1 MRKNFRFSVAAIL
14 AASIVSFPACQDDYD
29 DEING
34 LRQDVDKN
42 TEAIASLTA
51 TVSTLES
58 AINSGKLISNVAAV
72 TNSTTGATGW
82 KLTFTDN
89 TSSEIWNGLNG
100 VNGADGT
107 NGTNG
112 IDGTNGVT
120 PFVSI
125 DKDGFWCV
133 DYQDGKGT
141 IAITDPKGNKIS
153 AKGANGTN
161 GNNGITPQFKIEN
174 GRWMVSTDEGATWK
188 DAGQATGNGTNGKDG
203 NSIAVQVSDDG
214 YYQFAVYNGKDEDT
228 GNLNVLETIKTPY
241 PANPNAIISSV
252 VVNEFTATFNINSYD
267 AESNEYEAMSFEV
280 PLASGKDQVALT
292 NIVLLQEEM
301 TILEG
306 GKAVLPFKV
315 VPSNASI
322 NNQNFALE
330 YVATYSTRSEIAA
343 PYTIEKVEGVEGKTG
358 YFNATIKTNKTQ
370 ENDDNFD
377 TEDAIF
383 LVYKN
388 IKSENE
394 EVETISEITSTIPV
408 KITSNKYTAI
418 TEDNVSEFLA
428 DPVEGE
434 EYIAPAIYANKS
446 CEASLILLDYEKE
459 NLNIN
464 DIAISF
470 TDNLA
475 KVKEGSLKFGDTQTS
490 TDKNGEAI
498 NNSDIIVFTIEPN
511 QEAVNAL
518 ENDPT
523 ITVTATITDKIGNKV
538 IRTMQLP
545 IKRIAAQS
553 ATLEPYNTWISP
565 VQNKTEVVVVDYLNA
580 EAYTDNTAETFVN
593 FWKEV
598 QALIIAN
605 PTTYSMDNNIT
616 VVKVDG
622 ETGEES
628 SVNWTTTS
636 DLKNDASTLNI
647 SVEIPAIAEAGT
659 YKLTF
664 EPYVS
669 DKNNENNIIFSF
681 TVTKEIVIK
690 SPEFRLQAKE
700 GITFD
705 NEGFYTAYVSSKD
718 KKITF
723 ADLFNIINVSDPEAP
738 AYFDNNADLSN
749 FVKYKYQIDEQAEID
764 NATDVTVG
772 ENIYKNKDAE
782 SGVINV
788 TASISLPNGQSAPID
803 IIAADADRMNP
814 EQFVSENGSFKAR
827 FVALTIESLTLEKT
841 EFNYDGINSETIS
854 LSKATAMGNNGEKF
868 AYVDEEGFK
877 NIVKFQLTAESVN
890 GLTNPLVTVEDTEG
904 MQVVMNTVTGASWTY
919 GTTKT
924 QTVKATVT
932 DAWEQTTE
940 LSFDLIFTSTIK

>member
-1 MRKNFRFSVAAIL
+1 A
-14 AASIVSFPACQDDYD
+14 
-29 DEING
+29 
-34 LRQDVDKN
+34 
-42 TEAIASLTA
+42 
-51 TVSTLES
+51 
-58 AINSGKLISNVAAV
+58 
-72 TNSTTGATGW
+72 
-82 KLTFTDN
+82 
-89 TSSEIWNGLNG
+89 
-100 VNGADGT
+100 
-107 NGTNG
+107 
-112 IDGTNGVT
+112 
-120 PFVSI
+120 
-125 DKDGFWCV
+125 
-133 DYQDGKGT
+133 
-141 IAITDPKGNKIS
+141 
-153 AKGANGTN
+153 
-161 GNNGITPQFKIEN
+161 
-174 GRWMVSTDEGATWK
+174 GATWK

-214 YYQFAVYNGKDEDT
+214 YYQFVVYNGKDEDT
-228 GNLNVLETIKTPY
+228 GDLNVLETIKTPY

-267 AESNEYEAMSFEV
+267 AESNEYDAISFEV

-370 ENDDNFD
+370 ENDDDFN

-446 CEASLILLDYEKE
+446 CEASLILLDYEKA
-459 NLNIN
+459 NLNIS

-490 TDKNGEAI
+490 TDKNGETI

-518 ENDPT
+518 ENDPI

-538 IRTMQLP
+538 VRTMQLP

-565 VQNKTEVVVVDYLNA
+565 VKDKAETVVVDYLNA
-580 EAYTDNTAETFVN
+580 EAYTDNTADAVVN
-593 FWKEV
+593 FWKEAK
-598 QALIIAN
+598 ALTTAN
-605 PTTYSMDNNIT
+605 STPYLLSKNIT
-616 VVKVDG
+616 VVKVDE
-622 ETGEES
+622 ETGEET
-628 SVNWTTTS
+628 SVNWTTIPN
-636 DLKNDASTLNI
+636 LGNDASTLNI
-647 SVEIPAIAEAGT
+647 SVEIPAKAEAGT

-664 EPYVS
+664 EPYVYDS
-669 DKNNENNIIFSF
+669 NDGNNIISSF

-705 NEGFYTAYVSSKD
+705 NEGFYTSYASEKTD
-718 KKITF
+718 KITF
-723 ADLFNIINVSDPEAP
+723 ADLFNIINISDPEAP
-738 AYFDNNADLSN
+738 AYFDSDEVLSN
-749 FVKYKYQIDEQAEID
+749 FVKYKYQIDEQTETD

-841 EFNYDGINSETIS
+841 EFNYDGISTEKIT

-890 GLTNPLVTVEDTEG
+890 GLTNPLVTVANEPKEE
-904 MQVVMNTVTGASWTY
+904 MQIVMNTVTGASWTY